1 MAPRTRP
8 AILLLAWSAACLA
21 APAQEGC
28 LVKENMT
35 YFLENGSSVTFSALT
50 RPHQPVLEA
59 VVTCSEED
67 ILQDKLLLSEGN
79 ISFTRTKKFGAPE
92 SKKHPSPR
100 ASEGWT
106 EFSFVS
112 NSEGYRLKD
121 SKGHTWVSE
130 DDTEGCKPDE
140 VTLRKGALMGECG
153 DGAPTWQVLEG
164 KCVEVPIVLLDACC
178 TLQVSLYSSTPFTPS
193 FQVGGAKFALSWA
206 NEAVL
211 VVTGDDREPLPS
223 NKNHS
228 LTFVVSAEGETTL
241 KVLVN
246 GNIHLSV
253 SPPSEPNV
261 LSACGDLG
269 HFLLQQHRE
278 VKVCEYGLPIPV
290 QSKETLFIVAGTSL
304 GILTLTAVSVF
315 LYCKVARESTS
326 PGPTVAQDNMRRSRE
341 IPPLYLEPVSVP
353 RPKPSDPVALTY
365 LEPRIIV
372 HGQSLMPV
380 RYSSSPEHTY
390 EEVNDKGCLGDDQYL
405 SKDQCYLK
413 D

>member
-1 MAPRTRP
+1 
-8 AILLLAWSAACLA
+8 
-21 APAQEGC
+21 
-28 LVKENMT
+28 MT

-79 ISFTRTKKFGAPE
+79 ISFTRVKKFGDPE
-92 SKKHPSPR
+92 NKKHPSPR

-164 KCVEVPIVLLDACC
+164 KCVEVPIVLLDACR
-178 TLQVSLYSSTPFTPS
+178 TLQVSLYSSTSFTPS

-211 VVTGDDREPLPS
+211 VVTGDDKEPLPS

-241 KVLVN
+241 KVIPQFTLEIQEKKHVGL
-246 GNIHLSV
+246 GNYKSFCPVTGTGEWPH
-253 SPPSEPNV
+253 PP
-261 LSACGDLG
+261 
-269 HFLLQQHRE
+269 
-278 VKVCEYGLPIPV
+278 
-290 QSKETLFIVAGTSL
+290 
-304 GILTLTAVSVF
+304 
-315 LYCKVARESTS
+315 
-326 PGPTVAQDNMRRSRE
+326 
-341 IPPLYLEPVSVP
+341 
-353 RPKPSDPVALTY
+353 
-365 LEPRIIV
+365 
-372 HGQSLMPV
+372 
-380 RYSSSPEHTY
+380 
-390 EEVNDKGCLGDDQYL
+390 
-405 SKDQCYLK
+405 
-413 D
+413 